1 LRSKYES
8 LARSYDV
15 LIAGEKV
22 AMLEGQGAI
31 GANYAVLDVAERL
44 GAGVI
49 TALLGKEVVPG
60 DVPYHTQQLGLLG
73 SRPSYDMMQNCDT
86 LLLVGTNFPYGEFM
100 PPTGNARAV
109 QIDLSA
115 RQL

>member
-1 LRSKYES
+1 KVRADSGTLT
-8 LARSYDV
+8 LAGEV
-15 LIAGEKV
+15 LNAGEKGATLV
-22 AMLEGQGAI
+22 AQGAI
-31 GANYAVLDVAERL
+31 GATDAVLDVAEPL

-73 SRPSYDMMQNCDT
+73 SRPSYDMMQSCDT

-100 PPTGNARAV
+100 PPTGN
-109 QIDLSA
+109 
-115 RQL
+115 